1 MNISETEIKK
11 LESVYSVQYYDKF
24 CNQKSISEAT
34 EIYIG
39 TELHPTLYIGIH
51 KTIKAPK
58 KEIDFNYILSKL
70 NAETIYINFANYFEN
85 LINKKFEK
93 ISVYATTYGIGLFLP
108 YKIDVQQIESEL
120 INLNINFTTERSE
133 AGFVYRFKIS
143 KSKENIE
150 KINQLTQ

>member
-11 LESVYSVQYYDKF
+11 LESVYSVQYYDKY

-39 TELHPTLYIGIH
+39 SELHPTLYLGIH

-70 NAETIYINFANYFEN
+70 NAETIYINFAKYFEKI
-85 LINKKFEK
+85 LNKKFTK
-93 ISVYATTYGIGLFLP
+93 ISAYATSYGIGLFLP
-108 YKIDVQQIESEL
+108 YKIDIQEIENEL
-120 INLNINFTTERSE
+120 LNLNINFSTERSE
-133 AGFVYRFKIS
+133 GGFVYRFKIS